1 MVEIVS
7 WAKFELQ
14 MAEMSSICFF
24 FGCKICQWFNVN
36 TYFMFCVAMWE
47 SAWWMFHHKSLW
59 VKWMW
64 MRMPKAH
71 YYAEIICFQQ
81 EYFVERSLTKWIC
94 GGWVGRWFITPP
106 PLPLTPAPLRIF
118 YSHHSK
124 QWENPFMPIHL
135 LLYAS
140 IQYISVYSTHR
151 TVLYHYGRYM
161 HYLGNAVKLSL
172 CLNRF
177 SLPKSDYLVLPV
189 LPLL

>member
-106 PLPLTPAPLRIF
+106 P
-118 YSHHSK
+118 S
-124 QWENPFMPIHL
+124 
-135 LLYAS
+135 
-140 IQYISVYSTHR
+140 
-151 TVLYHYGRYM
+151 
-161 HYLGNAVKLSL
+161 
-172 CLNRF
+172 
-177 SLPKSDYLVLPV
+177 
-189 LPLL
+189 PLLPHLFAYSIHIIQSNGRILLCQSIYYSMLPYNIYLYTVHTERYYIITDDICITWGMPSSSLFV